1 MQNEMIYE
9 GKAKK
14 IYSTDQPGIIL
25 VEYKDSATAFNG
37 VKKDS
42 IEGKGKLNNLFTS
55 FFFELLS
62 EKGIE
67 NHFEGK
73 ISETEH
79 LAKKVS
85 IIQLEVIVRNK
96 AAGTLAKRIGKEEGF
111 PMPFP
116 IIELCYKNDD
126 LGDPMLND
134 DHVFALNL
142 ASPDELKLIKEKAL
156 AVNALLREFFLTHG
170 LELIDFKLEFGK
182 TPEGKILLADE
193 ISPDTCRI
201 WDAKTGQKL
210 DKDVFRRDLAPL
222 AETYHSLAVRIGILK
237 NEA

>member
-1 MQNEMIYE
+1 MENILLYE

-14 IYSTDQPGIIL
+14 IFSTERADIIR
-25 VEYKDSATAFNG
+25 VAYKDSATAFNG

-42 IEGKGKLNNLFTS
+42 IAGKGRLNNLFTS
-55 FFFELLS
+55 FFFTLLK
-62 EKGIE
+62 EKGID

-73 ISETEH
+73 VSETEH
-79 LAKKVS
+79 LARKVQ
-85 IIQLEVIVRNK
+85 IFPLEVIVRNK

-116 IIELCYKNDD
+116 LIELCYKKDE

-134 DHVFALNL
+134 DHVFALGL
-142 ASPDELKLIKEKAL
+142 ASEAELSVIKKSAL
-156 AVNALLREFFLTHG
+156 KINEVLGGFFRSHG
-170 LELIDFKLEFGK
+170 LDLIDFKLEFGK
-182 TPEGKILLADE
+182 TADGSILLADE

-201 WDAKTGQKL
+201 WDLATGQKL

-222 AETYHSLAVRIGILK
+222 AETYQQLATRIGLFPQT
-237 NEA
+237 N

>member
-1 MQNEMIYE
+1 MLYE

-14 IYSTDQPGIIL
+14 IYSTDQPGIIR

-37 VKKDS
+37 VKKDN

-85 IIQLEVIVRNK
+85 IIPLEVIVRNK

-134 DHVFALNL
+134 DHIFALNL
-142 ASPDELKLIKEKAL
+142 ASPDELKQIKEKAL
-156 AVNALLREFFLTHG
+156 RVNTLLQDFFLGHG
-170 LELIDFKLEFGK
+170 LDLIDFKLEFGK
-182 TPEGKILLADE
+182 TTEGNILLADE

-222 AETYHSLAVRIGILK
+222 AETYQSLAVRIGILK

>member
-1 MQNEMIYE
+1 MQNEMLYE

-14 IYSTDQPGIIL
+14 IYSTDQPGIIR

-37 VKKDS
+37 VKKDN

-85 IIQLEVIVRNK
+85 IIPLEVIVRNK

-134 DHVFALNL
+134 DHIFALNL
-142 ASPDELKLIKEKAL
+142 ASPDELKQIKEKAL
-156 AVNALLREFFLTHG
+156 RVNTLLQDFFLGHG
-170 LELIDFKLEFGK
+170 LDLIDFKLEFGK
-182 TPEGKILLADE
+182 TTEGNILLADE

-222 AETYHSLAVRIGILK
+222 AETYQSLAVRIGILK